1 MGLGPLVCLDCEVM
15 FVYGNHSPHCPKCG
29 NTRNAEY
36 HWMFTTDEQKRIENN
51 TRFYRFVAGQE

>member
-29 NTRNAEY
+29 NTHNAEY

-51 TRFYRFVAGQE
+51 TRFYKFVAGQE